1 MKHKMESEKCKQLC
15 VSGSRRTRSQAAPE
29 WPVEAALIL
38 VNEIAAVEAD
48 CLNALSSY
56 QMWNIIAANCTAL
69 DKPRTLNQCRRKW
82 DSLVSEYNKI
92 KQWELQSGSGLYWS
106 LESER
111 RRECGL
117 PENFDSELFKA
128 VDDLVRAQEKKSDTD
143 SDSDPEA
150 KIEVLDVAA
159 ELGSRRQRRRL
170 TSPKICV
177 EEKPLIS
184 YKKEEPPGSPTEEK
198 PQKKLLEDPVN
209 GLTEENPQESC
220 FKEKYQKRHEEDHVE
235 EKETMSIEEQEQ
247 MMIMKLHENAEL
259 IEAIVSEN
267 VDLGP
272 AADVKNVEDCQTDF
286 ARRQGDKLIKC
297 LRDIVNTLDQFSDLV
312 Q

>member
-1 MKHKMESEKCKQLC
+1 M
-15 VSGSRRTRSQAAPE
+15 
-29 WPVEAALIL
+29 
-38 VNEIAAVEAD
+38 
-48 CLNALSSY
+48 
-56 QMWNIIAANCTAL
+56 
-69 DKPRTLNQCRRKW
+69 
-82 DSLVSEYNKI
+82 
-92 KQWELQSGSGLYWS
+92 
-106 LESER
+106 
-111 RRECGL
+111 
-117 PENFDSELFKA
+117 
-128 VDDLVRAQEKKSDTD
+128 
-143 SDSDPEA
+143 
-150 KIEVLDVAA
+150 
-159 ELGSRRQRRRL
+159 
-170 TSPKICV
+170 
-177 EEKPLIS
+177 IS

-267 VDLGP
+267 VDLGA